1 MKRIIMSAVM
11 LIISLTLLTAC
22 FEVDPYTLYDNIDY
36 GVSEGLIAGVLGDHG
51 LNNASALNEEN
62 SRKLDAAFENIT
74 INGSKIVVPV
84 MICDLPPEFT
94 VVNQTEVV
102 NQPPYTG
109 FMATLAI
116 NGEEC
121 ADVIAVQNKL
131 TDFDH
136 AVIICIMTDG
146 ENCSWGFGKVEYS
159 FDRDSIERA
168 FGSSSGTFEPNGDGS
183 GITVYL
189 SESNSVALFLE
200 ASNYGMFFNLNCSD
214 IRNAGSKCYY
224 SPFEYFTPDEPL
236 KEISGELRPFDVSHA
251 YDDDAVVIGQFES
264 PIAPVISEF
273 NSEAKLVDYEIG
285 DIYFDDY
292 LEDAYLL
299 YIKGRPVGMVSAV
312 RKSNEAPSAA
322 KVVKWLFLLDS
333 DALNNASV
341 MGIPLS
347 QSAESLAK
355 VYEPQKIHTED
366 NLYLFEGNTEKDG
379 EELYIAYQ
387 RTAENAERAYASVDI
402 PVILS

>member
-1 MKRIIMSAVM
+1 MKKIILSAVM
-11 LIISLTLLTAC
+11 LIISLTLFTAC
-22 FEVDPYTLYDNIDY
+22 FEVDPYTLYDELDY
-36 GVSEGLIAGVLGDHG
+36 GMSEGLIAGVLGDHG

-62 SRKLDAAFENIT
+62 SRKLDSAFENIT

-94 VVNQTEVV
+94 VINQTEVV

-136 AVIICIMTDG
+136 AVIICIMPDG
-146 ENCSWGFGKVEYS
+146 EYCSWGFGKVRYS

-200 ASNYGMFFNLNCSD
+200 ASNYAMLFNLNCSD

-224 SPFEYFTPDEPL
+224 SPFEYFIPDEPVE
-236 KEISGELRPFDVSHA
+236 EIGGELRPFDTSRA
-251 YDDDAVVIGQFES
+251 FDDDAVVIGKFKS
-264 PIAPVISEF
+264 PLSPVISDF
-273 NSEAKLVDYEIG
+273 NSEGMLVDYEIG

-299 YIKGRPVGMVSAV
+299 YINGRPVGMVSAV
-312 RKSNEAPSAA
+312 RTKDEAPSAA
-322 KVVKWLFLLDS
+322 RIIKWLFLLDS
-333 DALNNASV
+333 NALDNASV

-347 QSAESLAK
+347 QSAESLAQA
-355 VYEPQKIHTED
+355 YEPEKNYTD
-366 NLYLFEGNTEKDG
+366 DKLYLFEGRAEKDG
-379 EELYIAYQ
+379 EELYVAYQ
-387 RTAENAERAYASVDI
+387 RTASDADRAYASVDI
-402 PVILS
+402 PIVLS

>member
-11 LIISLTLLTAC
+11 LIMSLTLLTAC

-102 NQPPYTG
+102 KQSGYTG
-109 FMATLAI
+109 FMAQLAI

-121 ADVIAVQNKL
+121 ADVIAVQSKL

-136 AVIICIMTDG
+136 AVIICIMPDG

-168 FGSSSGTFEPNGDGS
+168 FGSPSGTFEPNGDGS

-214 IRNAGSKCYY
+214 IRKAGSKCYY
-224 SPFEYFTPDEPL
+224 SPFEYFTPDKPVE
-236 KEISGELRPFDVSHA
+236 EISGEIRPFDVSRA
-251 YDDDAVVIGQFES
+251 FDNDAVIIGQFES
-264 PIAPVISEF
+264 PIAPVISEL

-333 DALNNASV
+333 DVLNNASV
-341 MGIPLS
+341 MGIPLT

-355 VYEPQKIHTED
+355 VYEPQKIYTED

-402 PVILS
+402 PIILS